1 VTFELRVVH
10 MEDGRVE
17 RGAYDTQPEL
27 PQAADVVRLMR
38 AFLSGKPV
46 QFRDRIP
53 FLKQG
58 NIDIEWVASE
68 DGVAFATFYLDGEA
82 TTMAVLARDP
92 NSEAGQGVLQG
103 FRKSL
108 GLGAAE
114 IEPIPGA
121 LAVMATMPGSPEWFP
136 TLHLLNT
143 SLAAVYFG
151 R

>member
-1 VTFELRVVH
+1 MTFQLRVVH

-17 RGAYDTQPEL
+17 QGAFDTQPEL
-27 PQAADVVRLMR
+27 KQAADVVGLMR
-38 AFLSGKPV
+38 TFLSGKPV

-53 FLKQG
+53 FLKHG
-58 NIDIEWVASE
+58 DIDIEWVASE
-68 DGVAFATFYLDGEA
+68 DGVAFATFYLDGQAA
-82 TTMAVLARDP
+82 TLAVLASDP
-92 NSEAGQGVLQG
+92 ASEAGQGVLLG
-103 FRKSL
+103 FRNSL

-114 IEPIPGA
+114 IEPIPGP
-121 LAVMATMPGSPEWFP
+121 LAVMASLPGSPEWFP

>member
-1 VTFELRVVH
+1 

-17 RGAYDTQPEL
+17 QGAFDTQPEL
-27 PQAADVVRLMR
+27 QQAADVVRLMR
-38 AFLSGKPV
+38 SFLGGKPV

-53 FLKQG
+53 FLKHG
-58 NIDIEWVASE
+58 NIDIEWVASD
-68 DGVAFATFYLDGEA
+68 DGVAFATFYLDGQA
-82 TTMAVLARDP
+82 STMAVLVTDP
-92 NSEAGQGVLQG
+92 SSEAGQGVLQG

-114 IEPIPGA
+114 IEPVPGP
-121 LAVMATMPGSPEWFP
+121 LAVMAALPGSPEWFAI
-136 TLHLLNT
+136 LHLLNT